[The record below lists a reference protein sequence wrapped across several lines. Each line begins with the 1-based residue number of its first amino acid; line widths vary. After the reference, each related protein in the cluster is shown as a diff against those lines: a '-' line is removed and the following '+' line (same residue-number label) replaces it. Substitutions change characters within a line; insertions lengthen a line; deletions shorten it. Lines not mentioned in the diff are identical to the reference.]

1 MGHIAAPEEIVV
13 AGDNRL
19 RVAQDTLDL
28 RALLA
33 LVKASVTWW
42 EQRLDTAEGVNRER
56 AAAAISELSRIFDS
70 LAQQLAQGRETMRIT
85 ARLPTTRIYTIGC
98 PVCGSGNRSSARFC
112 LSCGSLL
119 PDLDAK
125 RPGPSDQEK
134 LHVRYAAQSDR
145 GQARNHNEDS
155 CIAETLAS
163 PGGQSVTLLLVADGM
178 GGMQAGEKA
187 SRMAREA
194 AQQILSTRMSQSR
207 PARDEDWHD
216 LLRQA
221 VQTAN
226 RHIYDQAQSNPAYNG
241 MGTTLTLLVIAGT
254 RAHLAHVGDSRAYLF
269 NTNGVTE
276 DGAKIMQMTSDHSLV
291 ARLVDIGQL
300 TPEEARVHPQR
311 NVIYRSLGHHPTVDI
326 DTSSQPISPGD
337 RLLLC
342 SDGLTV
348 HLNDAALER
357 TVLAYNQ
364 PDHICRRLI
373 DHANALGG
381 LDNISV
387 VLAVV
392 AGSGE

>member
-1 MGHIAAPEEIVV
+1 MVQAAAPEEVVV

-19 RVAQDTLDL
+19 RVAQDMLDL

-56 AAAAISELSRIFDS
+56 AAAAIGELSRIFDS

-85 ARLPTTRIYTIGC
+85 ARLPTTRIYTVGC

-112 LSCGSLL
+112 LSCGSFL
-119 PDLDAK
+119 PDPDAK
-125 RPGPSDQEK
+125 KPAVPSRQV
-134 LHVRYAAQSDR
+134 LHVRFVARSDR
-145 GQARNHNEDS
+145 GQVRDHNEDT
-155 CIAETLAS
+155 CVAETLTS
-163 PGGQSVTLLLVADGM
+163 SGGQSTTLLLVADGM

-187 SRMAREA
+187 SRLASETA
-194 AQQILSTRMSQSR
+194 HHILSTRMPHPQ
-207 PARDEDWHD
+207 PTRDEDWHD
-216 LLRQA
+216 LLRQSVLA
-221 VQTAN
+221 AN
-226 RHIYDQAQSNPAYNG
+226 KRIYDQAQSNPAYAG
-241 MGTTLTLLVIAGT
+241 MGTTLTLLVLAGA

-269 NTNGVTE
+269 NANGVTE
-276 DGAKIMQMTSDHSLV
+276 DGAKSMQMTSDHSLV

-311 NVIYRSLGHHPTVDI
+311 NVIYRALGHHSTIDV

-348 HLNDAALER
+348 HLADTILEH
-357 TVLAYNQ
+357 TVLNHSQ
-364 PDHICRRLI
+364 PEYICRRLI
-373 DHANALGG
+373 DQANALGG
-381 LDNISV
+381 MDNISV

-392 AGSGE
+392 AGAGE